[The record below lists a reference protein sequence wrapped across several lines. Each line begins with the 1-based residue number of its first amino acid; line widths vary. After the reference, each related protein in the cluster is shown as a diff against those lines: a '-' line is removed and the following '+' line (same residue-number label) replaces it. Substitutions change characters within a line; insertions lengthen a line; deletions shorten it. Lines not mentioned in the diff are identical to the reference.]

1 MFVSKIYGVV
11 VLVTSTVVIVAVV
24 VDAEVTPKIV
34 LLCYIVLLIFNVLH
48 KNIIKFSERMDLKT

>member
-11 VLVTSTVVIVAVV
+11 VLVTSTDVVVAVV

-48 KNIIKFSERMDLKT
+48 KHIIRFSERIDLKI